1 MLTRSLLAPILLAHI
16 FEKLFVQKIVTFY
29 FKFLLVESLKESS
42 GSSIDEKLLDVIY
55 EHSLK
60 GLSGPP
66 EMCFTKKLDRY

>member
-42 GSSIDEKLLDVIY
+42 GWSINEEKLLDVIY
-55 EHSLK
+55 ERSLE

-66 EMCFTKKLDRY
+66 EMCFKKN